1 MWNAREKS
9 EHFFGDI
16 LPEEY
21 FTDEAVKRRE
31 EEMKNIKKT
40 NELVQRILLDYPDS
54 RGSDDT
60 LYKYVVE
67 AINPDAASMPFCQVF
82 LNRSEYGLPPYES
95 VRRSRQKIQETY
107 PMLRASKEVEEARA
121 ENEQEVRD
129 FVSDCQWR

>member
-21 FTDEAVKRRE
+21 FTDESVERRRR
-31 EEMKNIKKT
+31 EMKNIKRT

-67 AINPDAASMPFCQVF
+67 AINPDAAGMPFCHVL
-82 LNRSEYGLPPYES
+82 LNRNEYGLPPYES
-95 VRRSRQKIQETY
+95 VRRSRQKIQEMY

-121 ENEQEVRD
+121 ENEQAVRD
-129 FVSDCQWR
+129 YVSDCQWR

>member
-21 FTDEAVKRRE
+21 FTDESVERRRR
-31 EEMKNIKKT
+31 EMKNIKKT

-67 AINPDAASMPFCQVF
+67 AINPDAAGMPFCHVL
-82 LNRSEYGLPPYES
+82 LNRNEYGLPPYES
-95 VRRSRQKIQETY
+95 VRRSRQKLQETY

>member
-67 AINPDAASMPFCQVF
+67 AINPDAANMPFCHVL
-82 LNRSEYGLPPYES
+82 LNRNEYGLPPYES
-95 VRRSRQKIQETY
+95 VRRSRQKLQETY

-129 FVSDCQWR
+129 YVNDCQWR

>member
-16 LPEEY
+16 LPEEC
-21 FTDEAVKRRE
+21 FTDEAVERRRR
-31 EEMKNIKKT
+31 EMKNIKKT

-67 AINPDAASMPFCQVF
+67 AINPDAAGMPFCHVL
-82 LNRSEYGLPPYES
+82 LNRNEYGLPPYES
-95 VRRSRQKIQETY
+95 VRRSRQKLQETY

>member
-1 MWNAREKS
+1 MWNAREKI
-9 EHFFGDI
+9 EVFFGDI

-67 AINPDAASMPFCQVF
+67 AIHPDAANMPFCQVL
-82 LNRSEYGLPPYES
+82 LNRNEYGLPPYES
-95 VRRSRQKIQETY
+95 VRRSRQKLQETY
-107 PMLRASKEVEEARA
+107 PMLRASKEVEESRA
-121 ENEQEVRD
+121 ESEQEVRD

>member
-16 LPEEY
+16 LPKEY

-40 NELVQRILLDYPDS
+40 REVVREILEQFPETRDS
-54 RGSDDT
+54 GNKLFIKVIEHIDSNLLHRPIEDVLRNS
-60 LYKYVVE
+60 K
-67 AINPDAASMPFCQVF
+67 
-82 LNRSEYGLPPYES
+82 EYGIPPFES
-95 VRRSRQKIQETY
+95 VRRSRQKLQEAY

>member
-16 LPEEY
+16 LPKEY

-31 EEMKNIKKT
+31 EEMKSIKKT

-67 AINPDAASMPFCQVF
+67 AINPDAAGMPFCHVL
-82 LNRSEYGLPPYES
+82 LNRNEYGLPPYES
-95 VRRSRQKIQETY
+95 VRRSRQKLQEAY
-107 PMLRASKEVEEARA
+107 PMLRASKEVEKARA

-129 FVSDCQWR
+129 YVNDCQWR

>member
-9 EHFFGDI
+9 EYFFRDI

-21 FTDEAVKRRE
+21 FTDEAVERRRR
-31 EEMKNIKKT
+31 EMKNIKKT

-60 LYKYVVE
+60 LYRYVVE
-67 AINPDAASMPFCQVF
+67 AINPDAANMPFCQVL
-82 LNRSEYGLPPYES
+82 LNRNEYGLPPYES
-95 VRRSRQKIQETY
+95 VRRSRQKLQETY

-129 FVSDCQWR
+129 YVSDCQWR

>member
-9 EHFFGDI
+9 EYFFRDI

-31 EEMKNIKKT
+31 EEMKNIKRT

-67 AINPDAASMPFCQVF
+67 AINPDAAYLPFCQVL
-82 LNRSEYGLPPYES
+82 LNRNEYGLPPYES
-95 VRRSRQKIQETY
+95 VRRSRQKLQETY